1 MAFHV
6 GDIVRLTY
14 GNGARMRVEKV
25 ATSNGN
31 EWVTC
36 VWGENNECHNYFV
49 GDTLQTVESHVVPKQ
64 AHSPSGFWD
73 SIAFWRRRR
82 S

>member
-1 MAFHV
+1 MPFHV
-6 GDIVRLTY
+6 GDIVQLTY
-14 GNGARMRVEKV
+14 GSGVRMRVEKV

-36 VWGENNECHNYFV
+36 VWGDNNECHNYFV
-49 GDTLQTVESHVVPKQ
+49 GDTLRTVESSGGSRQVP
-64 AHSPSGFWD
+64 SRSGFWD
-73 SIAFWRRRR
+73 FLAFWRQPR

>member
-6 GDIVRLTY
+6 GDMVQLRY
-14 GNGARMRVEKV
+14 GSGVRMRVEKV

-36 VWGENNECHNYFV
+36 VWGDGNECHNYFL
-49 GDTLQTVESHVVPKQ
+49 GDTLQTVESKVGREQVRSQ
-64 AHSPSGFWD
+64 AGFWD
-73 SIAFWRRRR
+73 LIAFWRRRR

>member
-14 GNGARMRVEKV
+14 GSGVPMRVEKV

-36 VWGENNECHNYFV
+36 VWGDNNECHNYFA
-49 GDTLQTVESHVVPKQ
+49 GDTLQTVESNVGPKPGRSR
-64 AHSPSGFWD
+64 AGLWD
-73 SIAFWRRRR
+73 LIAFWRKRN
-82 S
+82 

>member
-6 GDIVRLTY
+6 GDTVRLTY
-14 GNGARMRVEKV
+14 GNGVRMRVEKV

-36 VWGENNECHNYFV
+36 VWGDNNECHNYFL
-49 GDTLQTVESHVVPKQ
+49 GDTLQPVESNVSHGH
-64 AHSPSGFWD
+64 AHSPSGFWEM
-73 SIAFWRRRR
+73 IAFWRRRR